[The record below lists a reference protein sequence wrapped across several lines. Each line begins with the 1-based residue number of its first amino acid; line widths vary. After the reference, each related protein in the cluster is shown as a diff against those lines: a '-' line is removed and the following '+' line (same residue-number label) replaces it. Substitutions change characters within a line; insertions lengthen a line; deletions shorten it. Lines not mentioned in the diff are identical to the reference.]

1 MDETDVKASITTTL
15 WARKRI
21 ALTRAV
27 RSPAVWLVS
36 VAIFFL
42 PAVVVRALSSAG
54 GSSQTTEIWQT
65 GVRLLA
71 LTFVLPFSGN

>member
-1 MDETDVKASITTTL
+1 MDGTNMKGSFARTF

-27 RSPAVWLVS
+27 RSPAVWAIS

-42 PAVVVRALSSAG
+42 PAVVVRVLSSAG
-54 GSSQTTEIWQT
+54 GSSQTSEILQT

-71 LTFVLPFSGN
+71 LTFVLPFNGN